1 MAKFKFT
8 IYSPYVGA
16 NVVEEV
22 EIDDSEL
29 EGLSERDR
37 DSYVDQACREWVD
50 CNVEFGWEEIE

>member
-29 EGLSERDR
+29 EGLSEEERHD
-37 DSYVDQACREWVD
+37 YLNTVCKEWMEQT
-50 CNVEFGWEEIE
+50 VEFGWEEVE